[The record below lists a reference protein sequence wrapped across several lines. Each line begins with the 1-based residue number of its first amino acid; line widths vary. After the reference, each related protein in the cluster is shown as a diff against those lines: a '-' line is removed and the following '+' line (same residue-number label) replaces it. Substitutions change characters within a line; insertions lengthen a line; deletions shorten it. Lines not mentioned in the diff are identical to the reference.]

1 MSVFRSK
8 HTIAVFET
16 SSKTSSQF
24 VAHALANG
32 HHVAAL
38 SNSNKEFVANSHFS
52 VVSTVA
58 ALLEHADIV
67 VIGGGAEHHSAAYHA
82 VKQVAA
88 FLAADKV
95 PKVRHIYLVSAS
107 GAKSG
112 AGFFSRALYADL
124 AAAEKILVEL
134 AANDASV
141 KYTVFW
147 LSALETLIFIYQC
160 YQRPPHL
167 IETDKSN
174 DVFVYDETAEKTL
187 TDLSNQVSYNGLADA
202 VLEIVETGKFVNK
215 VAGVNSKTL
224 LVENHDTH
232 AETRKAAYHAASKAT
247 PFVVAAIAAA
257 AGLIFFIAKRK

>member
-1 MSVFRSK
+1 
-8 HTIAVFET
+8 
-16 SSKTSSQF
+16 
-24 VAHALANG
+24 
-32 HHVAAL
+32 
-38 SNSNKEFVANSHFS
+38 EFVANSHFS

-58 ALLEHADIV
+58 ALLEHADVV

-82 VKQVAA
+82 VKQIVSLVAEEKA
-88 FLAADKV
+88 
-95 PKVRHIYLVSAS
+95 PKLKHIYLVSAS

-134 AANDASV
+134 AAKHTSV
-141 KYTVFW
+141 KYTVF
-147 LSALETLIFIYQC
+147 
-160 YQRPPHL
+160 RPPHL

-174 DVFVYDETAEKTL
+174 DVFVYDEAAQKGL
-187 TDLSNQVSYNGLADA
+187 ADLSNQVSYNGLADA

-224 LVENHDTH
+224 LVENHDTN

-247 PFVVAAIAAA
+247 PFVVAAVAAA